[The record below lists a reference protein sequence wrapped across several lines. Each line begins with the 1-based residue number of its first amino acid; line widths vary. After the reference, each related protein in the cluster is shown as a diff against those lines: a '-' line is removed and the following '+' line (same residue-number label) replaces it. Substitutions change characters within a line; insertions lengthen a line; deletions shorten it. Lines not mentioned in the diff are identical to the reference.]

1 MVNAQVLEEAG
12 PQGALPQGEMPG
24 GLPGENFVRLN
35 FVGEADMDQEDPDAG
50 QGTQTADQTPM
61 VEDDEEDEEEDE
73 SVEEVCI
80 SFPPLFVFCA
90 ERPQIAP
97 LPIRVL
103 RNLVGRFWGTSNVEE
118 EGSSEGE
125 PYEEAELDGID

>member
-1 MVNAQVLEEAG
+1 MVNAQVLGEAG

-35 FVGEADMDQEDPDAG
+35 FVAEADIDQEDPDAV
-50 QGTQTADQTPM
+50 QGTPTADQTPV

-80 SFPPLFVFCA
+80 FFPPLLVSV
-90 ERPQIAP
+90 
-97 LPIRVL
+97 LNVL
-103 RNLVGRFWGTSNVEE
+103 RSRRCQFVSCEIWSVVFGVLLMSRRKTHQKANHTRKPSWM
-118 EGSSEGE
+118 
-125 PYEEAELDGID
+125 A